1 MLSIFCLLFVNFLFA
16 FCPLFSC
23 PLFQFLKDVCG
34 DSFLFRNLSSKFGVH
49 FLSTFCL
56 LFVHFSGDDF
66 LSNFCR
72 FFVEFSGDEF
82 STSFGDEFRRRVF
95 DEFSATSFGDE
106 FWRRNF
112 DELLSTFCPLFGRRP
127 FVEFL
132 YVLTSRA
139 TIDRS
144 VVVCSHKCSSY
155 CRSSVFSQVFSQ
167 VFELLVFKL
176 LTTEWL
182 SVLTSVAFILM
193 CSLA

>member
-1 MLSIFCLLFVNFLFA
+1 MSAAILFFLEISPRNSVST
-16 FCPLFSC
+16 FCPLF
-23 PLFQFLKDVCG
+23 VY
-34 DSFLFRNLSSKFGVH
+34 
-49 FLSTFCL
+49 FLSTFRATIFCRI
-56 LFVHFSGDDF
+56 FVGFSG
-66 LSNFCR
+66 
-72 FFVEFSGDEF
+72 VGF